1 MGASLCPTAQDH
13 TTVAVFTIKP
23 NIAILSRNNTVY
35 GRFTML
41 IMLAILGLMAK
52 PHENPGVLLGRRI
65 RALRNTKGWTQ
76 QELGERADINYKFL
90 GEIER
95 GQQNPS
101 FNSLAKIAVGL
112 ELDLSEL
119 FRFEHEIAD
128 RKKVEARIRQIT
140 KTMPD
145 DGLRQLLMVLRT
157 LYPTQ

>member
-1 MGASLCPTAQDH
+1 MQTAKDH
-13 TTVAVFTIKP
+13 TTMAVFIIKP
-23 NIAILSRNNTVY
+23 YIAILSRNNAVY
-35 GRFTML
+35 GRFTSC

-52 PHENPGVLLGRRI
+52 SYENPGVLLGRRI
-65 RALRNTKGWTQ
+65 RALRTAKGWTQ

-128 RKKVEARIRQIT
+128 RKKLEARIRQIT
-140 KTMPD
+140 KAMPD
-145 DGLRQLLMVLRT
+145 DELRQLLMVLRA
-157 LYPTQ
+157 LFPTR